1 MCENVPTDVIGN
13 VNSGMPVVIGGT
25 EVPGVDV
32 TVAVEVTGGTVV
44 TGGRDAVIA
53 VVAVV

>member
-13 VNSGMPVVIGGT
+13 VASGMPVVIGKA

-32 TVAVEVTGGTVV
+32 TMTVEVTGGTVV
-44 TGGRDAVIA
+44 TEGRDAVIA